1 MGDSSTSPKTG
12 ERQICQSR
20 LFVSPDLWG
29 KKIVKKL
36 GSKSE
41 WKRVMVDIGHIVRE
55 ARVDISS
62 RVQPRPTWQVLGM
75 AGTGHRRTWIR
86 AEVLPPRDC
95 REKTEHRDT

>member
-41 WKRVMVDIGHIVRE
+41 WKRIMVDIGHIVRE

-75 AGTGHRRTWIR
+75 AGMTWIR
-86 AEVLPPRDC
+86 ADIVPWRDC
-95 REKTEHRDT
+95 REKAEHRDM